1 MKTSNDPKQLRGC
14 GVYIFDDSG
23 ERVLLA
29 QRGPA
34 ARHEQFKWE
43 GPGGA
48 VDEGESYEDAC
59 RREIREELGVDVT
72 LGDLIWEYDEVIDS
86 NGDSWAAQIFKGT
99 ISETPSL
106 PEPEKVAGFGWFT
119 QPDVKSLH
127 EAGLL
132 ADYSVKDFQ
141 QLGWL

>member
-86 NGDSWAAQIFKGT
+86 NGDIICGRSPYL
-99 ISETPSL
+99 PS
-106 PEPEKVAGFGWFT
+106 T
-119 QPDVKSLH
+119 NR
-127 EAGLL
+127 GLL
-132 ADYSVKDFQ
+132 GAIEFT
-141 QLGWL
+141 